1 MENAKLTTQ
10 NNTKILQRLYYESSI
25 IKSIVPG
32 LKYSKSIYHFKNKHV
47 ITSIN
52 LLQDTDL
59 FIKNIAP
66 LICIP
71 SHDIHIIFN
80 PFIYNPFTIDYKS
93 TIDIYKRII
102 NTIGSI
108 INNEYKIIIY
118 FPKEAKAFRYFI
130 ESELQNKCKKS
141 YLVKFR
147 YLPKSLKFCIQEKTN
162 YVAKDYLE
170 LYIDN
175 DIYIDHD
182 TIFQERILLNEIYSS
197 QYTFRKNYYEFLS
210 NLKDY
215 EFNAGINAS
224 QREMKGFI
232 IDEFKT
238 RNN

>member
-1 MENAKLTTQ
+1 MKVNY
-10 NNTKILQRLYYESSI
+10 R
-25 IKSIVPG
+25 
-32 LKYSKSIYHFKNKHV
+32 
-47 ITSIN
+47 IN
-52 LLQDTDL
+52 YNST
-59 FIKNIAP
+59 FI
-66 LICIP
+66 
-71 SHDIHIIFN
+71 F
-80 PFIYNPFTIDYKS
+80 
-93 TIDIYKRII
+93 
-102 NTIGSI
+102 
-108 INNEYKIIIY
+108 INN
-118 FPKEAKAFRYFI
+118 
-130 ESELQNKCKKS
+130 
-141 YLVKFR
+141 
-147 YLPKSLKFCIQEKTN
+147 LPKSLKFCIQEKTN

-238 RNN
+238 RNNKNIISSFPDDDSIWEYINENSII